1 MVDTWDKLLSNTKN
15 MPKRYAVIDLGTNTF
30 HLLIAETGA
39 GQAFQ
44 PIFSERHFVKLGAEG
59 VDKLGAA
66 PMARGLETIRRFHR
80 LLAEYEVAHVRM
92 IGTEALRRA
101 SNGPWFMEEVYR
113 IQGIRVELISGEQEA
128 EWIYRGVR
136 QAVELGE
143 EHALIMDIG
152 GGSVE
157 FILANRQGMHWRQ
170 SFPVG
175 MAILYGRFHRHDPI
189 RPEESRAIYQFLEE
203 TLQPLWPPLDRF
215 KPTLLVGAAGPF
227 EVFADFLPQRTIA
240 PHHRNFQ
247 TKDVIELHR
256 ILTSSTFEQRLA
268 MEKLPDARADLIVVA
283 MELIYFIL
291 KMTNIQEVAVSAFAM
306 KEGIIVDTMNQF

>member
-1 MVDTWDKLLSNTKN
+1 

-30 HLLIAETGA
+30 HLLIAEAGA
-39 GQAFQ
+39 GQTFQ

-66 PMARGLETIRRFHR
+66 PMARGLETIRAFHR
-80 LLAEYEVAHVRM
+80 LLTEYKVADVRM
-92 IGTEALRRA
+92 IGTEALRKA
-101 SNGPWFMEEVYR
+101 SNGPGFMAEVYR
-113 IQGIRVELISGEQEA
+113 ITGFNVELISGEQEA

-143 EHALIMDIG
+143 ENALIMDIG

-175 MAILYGRFHRHDPI
+175 MSVLYSRFHRHDPI

-203 TLQPLWPPLDRF
+203 HLQPMWSQLDLPRS
-215 KPTLLVGAAGPF
+215 LIGAAGPF
-227 EVFADFLPQRTIA
+227 EIFADFLPHRTA
-240 PHHRNFQ
+240 GSHQQNFRA
-247 TKDVIELHR
+247 KDVLELHQL
-256 ILTSSTFEQRLA
+256 LTASTFEQRLA
-268 MEKLPDARADLIVVA
+268 LEKLPDARADLIVVA
-283 MELIYFIL
+283 LELIYFIL
-291 KMTNIQEVAVSAFAM
+291 KKTDIQEVAVSAFAM
-306 KEGIIVDTMNQF
+306 KEGIISDMMNKF